1 MKVAVLGGTG
11 TVGAHIAYAMVAAG
25 YEVRIAFPREEL
37 KQHVKQVFS
46 LYGVQALELVEKLEW
61 VEVEGL
67 CSQEVVDLLQGCEV
81 AVNAAA
87 SVELGAFRGEA
98 ARRFIRYNRLLASSV
113 VEAALQARVRRL
125 IHIGS
130 IAVLGGGEQDHWVEE
145 DSIQLPEPNLS
156 PYALGKIEAERE
168 VLRGWAC
175 GLEVAILN
183 PGVVLAPYIRREGS
197 GALTRIAASGIP
209 IYPTGILAWVDAR
222 DVAAVAVKAVEA
234 RETFVR
240 ATLVGGHSSYREVFS
255 TFASAI
261 GKPAPRVR
269 IPYWGVWVMRPAVT
283 LLRWMRIL
291 PKSLNWG
298 VLRAAYSRVKYRA
311 NRVKNDY
318 NLAFKPLEETM
329 LFCLKN
335 GMYNSD
341 S

>member
-1 MKVAVLGGTG
+1 
-11 TVGAHIAYAMVAAG
+11 
-25 YEVRIAFPREEL
+25 
-37 KQHVKQVFS
+37 
-46 LYGVQALELVEKLEW
+46 
-61 VEVEGL
+61 
-67 CSQEVVDLLQGCEV
+67 
-81 AVNAAA
+81 
-87 SVELGAFRGEA
+87 
-98 ARRFIRYNRLLASSV
+98 
-113 VEAALQARVRRL
+113 LQARVRRL

-175 GLEVAILN
+175 GLGVAILN
-183 PGVVLAPYIRREGS
+183 PGVVLAPYIWREGS

-269 IPYWGVWVMRPAVT
+269 IPYWGVWVMRPVVT